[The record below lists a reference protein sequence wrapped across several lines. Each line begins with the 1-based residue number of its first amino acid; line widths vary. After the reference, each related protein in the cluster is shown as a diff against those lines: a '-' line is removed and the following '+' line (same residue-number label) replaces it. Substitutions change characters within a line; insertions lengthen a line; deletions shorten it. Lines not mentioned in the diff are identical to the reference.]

1 MPPFASGSRWYSM
14 SNANTAGSAKQHW
27 PYDRPPTI
35 KDLRTRTCW
44 ICLGESTPL
53 TSRPKTRQG
62 WIHACSC
69 SLVAHESCLLAWIAS
84 AESASHSSPSKASRC
99 PQCNTKYI
107 IRSRKP
113 LLLRILNRAYH
124 YATVGYRAIT
134 VCAVI
139 SGAFHFYF
147 GRELADIAWHTTDFL
162 SVPLILLSSHTSVL
176 NTILPFLP
184 VLYMP
189 ASMLFPGGH
198 GSLFP
203 PPLTDAV
210 NYPPSPALTL
220 FMAPYIGMAY
230 HFASN
235 KVVSWI
241 SRKTPGGPHSYTRRN
256 LVVHINRVAEE
267 PDQNVLPNDL
277 APGIDNDGEEP
288 DNFVPNNDEPPAAAV
303 PADDPEPA
311 GVNVIHLTEGYV
323 LRLIVSTLLAPFV
336 APVCGELLKR
346 LSKHSAVLRTV
357 LGIDAARGIGKIGLR
372 SNVTALSGPLAFLM
386 PVGLQYDGRIED
398 MDPVWWRNALGL
410 SLFVLIS
417 DATTML
423 HLWLALRERRSRTI
437 MSRNFSG
444 VDYSGLDLIV
454 EDEESGNQGVAE

>member
-1 MPPFASGSRWYSM
+1 
-14 SNANTAGSAKQHW
+14 
-27 PYDRPPTI
+27 
-35 KDLRTRTCW
+35 
-44 ICLGESTPL
+44 
-53 TSRPKTRQG
+53 
-62 WIHACSC
+62 
-69 SLVAHESCLLAWIAS
+69 
-84 AESASHSSPSKASRC
+84 
-99 PQCNTKYI
+99 
-107 IRSRKP
+107 

-139 SGAFHFYF
+139 SGVTVTLTAYGAFALRSFLGPQAFHFYF

-162 SVPLILLSSHTSVL
+162 SVPLILLSSHTNVL

-189 ASMLFPGGH
+189 SSMLFPGGK

-220 FMAPYIGMAY
+220 FLAPYIGMAY

-241 SRKTPGGPHSYTRRN
+241 SRKTPGGSHSYTRRN
-256 LVVHINRVAEE
+256 LIVHINRVAEE

-288 DNFVPNNDEPPAAAV
+288 DNFVPNNDEPPAAAAV
-303 PADDPEPA
+303 PADGNDPEPA

-372 SNVTALSGPLAFLM
+372 ANLTALSGPMAFLM
-386 PVGLQYDGRIED
+386 PVSLQYDGRVED
-398 MDPVWWRNALGL
+398 MDPIWWRNALGL

-454 EDEESGNQGVAE
+454 EDEESGNQGVME